1 MLDLLGGMTIRR
13 RDSTDINVGVNLNNV
28 PSMFYHMLP
37 EFNVL
42 LARSAFYDGGIDLS
56 PDVSSETEI
65 ITDVSIISIDINIA
79 NPCQLQLADALGDGN
94 RELGMHRIDVVK
106 MEFQTLLAERDAE
119 VGKATE
125 MMLQLNSARDTVTR
139 LEKMIFAR
147 RYELT
152 IPRRRAR
159 ADQLLGEWKEH
170 LRQQAA
176 KAAEL
181 TKSCGTELDTLRN
194 VNVKLVAELQ
204 DLNHN
209 SKNDEG
215 WGEA

>member
-1 MLDLLGGMTIRR
+1 M
-13 RDSTDINVGVNLNNV
+13 NNV
-28 PSMFYHMLP
+28 PRMFYHMLP
-37 EFNVL
+37 EFNLL

-65 ITDVSIISIDINIA
+65 ITDVSIMSIDINLT
-79 NPCQLQLADALGDGN
+79 NTCQLQLADALGDGN
-94 RELGMHRIDVVK
+94 RELGMHRMDVIQ
-106 MEFQTLLAERDAE
+106 MEFQTLLEERDAE
-119 VGKATE
+119 MGKATE

-181 TKSCGTELDTLRN
+181 TKLWGAELDTLRD

-204 DLNHN
+204 DLDHN
-209 SKNDEG
+209 SENEED
-215 WGEA
+215 WTDV